1 LAWKLLP
8 IEPSTTDEIK
18 TGETEM
24 SIQKKSL
31 IGNLAA
37 AKKAI
42 IATNSTMDAPKTFGS
57 QTLGAKHLG
66 GKNLGGK
73 NLGGKNLG
81 GKNLGGKNLG
91 GKNLGGK
98 NLGGKAI

>member
-1 LAWKLLP
+1 
-8 IEPSTTDEIK
+8 
-18 TGETEM
+18 M

-31 IGNLAA
+31 IGNLTA

-42 IATNSTMDAPKTFGS
+42 IATNSTMDAPKTSGS

-81 GKNLGGKNLG
+81 GKK
-91 GKNLGGK
+91 
-98 NLGGKAI
+98 I